1 VTAEELQRVQLE
13 QQLNQQDHQHVQ
25 HEQPLQDHDHQIPEV
40 LRTLPQDHRRG
51 HRRHVLV
58 VDQQDPEVVE
68 DEIN

>member
-1 VTAEELQRVQLE
+1 MTEEELQRVQLE

-25 HEQPLQDHDHQIPEV
+25 HERPLQDHDHQTPEV
-40 LRTLPQDHRRG
+40 LRTLPQDHRR
-51 HRRHVLV
+51 HDLV